1 MCKVVKVSFG
11 CFFLPYIS
19 LTGLGVVYDRDHVD
33 RLYYLL
39 TVLPF
44 IFTLIVAYC
53 GHNIFSYPIDFG
65 LGHMILT
72 NGI

>member
-1 MCKVVKVSFG
+1 MAV
-11 CFFLPYIS
+11 FFLPYVS

-44 IFTLIVAYC
+44 IFTLIVAHC

-65 LGHMILT
+65 LGHVILAS
-72 NGI
+72 GI